1 MCAPSIRPF
10 DCPSNSLSSGA
21 IVQNSKNDFLPSQEN
36 KVPGLRFVLRVFIVQ
51 GEGGRISSRYS
62 NKRQDGL
69 AHSITSSLLFVQLHN
84 GFDAHLVMRERID
97 SSVGTHNKR
106 EEMKDMCVA
115 LGRKCRTPPPGQ
127 PGIKLVCRPAPISQ
141 SSPAKT
147 FTVTSAFSARF
158 LQQHTFNKQ
167 FLEYLLSVQL

>member
-1 MCAPSIRPF
+1 
-10 DCPSNSLSSGA
+10 
-21 IVQNSKNDFLPSQEN
+21 
-36 KVPGLRFVLRVFIVQ
+36 
-51 GEGGRISSRYS
+51 
-62 NKRQDGL
+62 
-69 AHSITSSLLFVQLHN
+69 
-84 GFDAHLVMRERID
+84 MRERID

-147 FTVTSAFSARF
+147 FTVSSAFSARF

-167 FLEYLLSVQL
+167 FLEYLLSVFVIQLQVFTSGKNKQIFISKNVSRHSMDFGILQFLTFLIRKGIYVEFKLRLFDFK